1 MTDSTIEDRIAA
13 RIARVAGARDQVI
26 RTLIEDLK
34 DSIRVAE
41 LNWQSANPL
50 EQRAL
55 EVLEK
60 LQGGPMSEP
69 ANDGADVDRLRV
81 AVADLYRLHIRRGPA
96 WDHVPTRE
104 VMENAADLIAT
115 FPPPLDDVPRASGF
129 DPEFSAL
136 QVGGQISA
144 AVDLGM
150 TPAEARLLVD
160 PLSSPLDSVT
170 LDDPRFAA
178 HPVAQA
184 NAASWRKPKRRRKPT
199 RAEKIAAGQS
209 GS

>member
-1 MTDSTIEDRIAA
+1 MTDSTIKDRIAA

-50 EQRAL
+50 ERRAL

-69 ANDGADVDRLRV
+69 ANEGADIERLRV

-96 WDHVPTRE
+96 WDHDPTRE

-115 FPPPLDDVPRASGF
+115 FPPPLDTVSADAS
-129 DPEFSAL
+129 
-136 QVGGQISA
+136 
-144 AVDLGM
+144 VDEG
-150 TPAEARLLVD
+150 P
-160 PLSSPLDSVT
+160 VT

-184 NAASWRKPKRRRKPT
+184 NAASWPKPKRRRKPT
-199 RAEKIAAGQS
+199 RAEKIAASKAGE
-209 GS
+209 GVKP